1 MRKNFL
7 SAIVIFQLLS
17 LQAQDTLLPLP
28 AASGSSPL
36 PNLEYMQEVEL
47 YSNRLHQTNLNTG
60 MNVSVITSKE
70 ISQLPAQ
77 TINEV
82 LAWVSGIDV
91 RERGPMGVQADIGI
105 RGSGFDQ
112 VLVLVDGVRMS
123 DPQTGHHQM
132 NLPVPLQMIER
143 IEVIRGSAAR
153 RYGLNAMGGV
163 IHIITK
169 KRVAKTISA
178 TAFGST
184 NMSSSSNRYVNQ
196 GGRVYLSDQIN
207 KWNVSASADYQGGE
221 GFRYNTDFQNFKGLL
236 SINREWGGKS
246 GLSMLAGHNN
256 NRFGANDFYAPSS
269 DEESRETVN
278 THFLNAS
285 FNHDLGSNTRINLN
299 ASSRWNFDHYDL
311 VKYNYVNKHQSQVSM
326 GELNIN
332 KRFFFERSIGELS
345 GGLEWRQERIQ
356 SNNLG
361 DHDRTVYGAYTEY
374 KHSWR
379 DRWFVTLGSY
389 GLQTEE
395 LGFKIYPG
403 IDTRYRVNRNWSIW
417 GNWGNGQRLPTY
429 TDLYYED
436 RSNSSNPN
444 LISERSRNAEI
455 GVTFSKLGFTQNLS
469 VFQKNQFDRI
479 DWIKP
484 IVDPNDSL
492 TTIKWTPYNLGTA
505 IFRGIEGGVNYQT
518 KIGRQ
523 LAMRISWNFCLMEGE
538 NQVNSNA
545 NQPVLSK
552 YALNFLETQSI
563 QSVWFNY
570 SLHNEHYS
578 PQISMRI
585 QWRHMVRS
593 MLVDPI
599 NLYDLRLKYSGNN
612 ASNSWAFFM
621 DISNISNKQYFVIDY
636 GQGIGLPNLPRWVQL
651 GINYSL
657 R

>member
-1 MRKNFL
+1 MRKSFL
-7 SAIVIFQLLS
+7 SALATFQLLS

-28 AASGSSPL
+28 TVSGSFPL

-91 RERGPMGVQADIGI
+91 RERCPMGVQADIGI

-112 VLVLVDGVRMS
+112 VLVLVDGARMS

-169 KRVAKTISA
+169 KRVAKTIST

-184 NMSSSSNRYVNQ
+184 NMSSNSNRYVNQ

-236 SINREWGGKS
+236 SINREWGGKG
-246 GLSMLAGHNN
+246 GLSVLAGHNN

-285 FNHDLGSNTRINLN
+285 FNHALAANTRVNLN
-299 ASSRWNFDHYDL
+299 VSSRWNFDHYDL
-311 VKYNYVNKHQSQVSM
+311 GKYNYVNKHQSQVSM

-332 KRFFFERSIGELS
+332 KQFFFERSIGELS

-361 DHDRTVYGAYTEY
+361 DHDRAVYGAYTEY

-395 LGFKIYPG
+395 LGFKLYPG
-403 IDTRYRVNRNWSIW
+403 IDTRYRLNRNWSIW

-455 GVTFSKLGFTQNLS
+455 GVTFTKLGFTQNLS
-469 VFQKNQFDRI
+469 IFQKSQFDRI

-484 IVDPNDSL
+484 IVHPNDSL
-492 TTIKWTPYNLGTA
+492 TTYKWTPYNLGAA

-518 KIGRQ
+518 KIVKQ
-523 LAMRISWNFCLMEGE
+523 LAMRMSWNFCLMEGE
-538 NQVNSNA
+538 NQVNLG
-545 NQPVLSK
+545 VLSK

-563 QSVWFNY
+563 QSVGFNY
-570 SLHNEHYS
+570 SLRNERYS

-593 MLVDPI
+593 LLVDPI
-599 NLYDLRLKYSGNN
+599 NLYDLRLKYIMNKATG
-612 ASNSWAFFM
+612 SWAFFM

-636 GQGIGLPNLPRWVQL
+636 GQGIGLPNLPRWIQL
-651 GINYSL
+651 GMNYTL